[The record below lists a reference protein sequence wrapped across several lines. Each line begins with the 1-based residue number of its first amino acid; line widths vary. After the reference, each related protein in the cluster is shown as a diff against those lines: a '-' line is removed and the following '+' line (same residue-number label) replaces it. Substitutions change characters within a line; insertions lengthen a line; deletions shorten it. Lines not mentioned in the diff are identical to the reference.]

1 MKVNTFLNLFCKLNY
16 NKSDK
21 EQYCN
26 EWKRNKDKYA
36 KERGREIDSVYDRF
50 FEPDFLP
57 STLFGKGKW
66 GPKIDISEGRKN
78 IIVKAELPG
87 VEKENIDLS
96 LEGRL
101 LTIGGEK
108 KQEKKESDEHYHRVE
123 SSFGVYKRTI
133 ELPSDVDKSKVHA
146 KYKNGVLKIKLK
158 KTNRSETKKI
168 KINTGK

>member
-1 MKVNTFLNLFCKLNY
+1 MLGIVP
-16 NKSDK
+16 
-21 EQYCN
+21 
-26 EWKRNKDKYA
+26 WKKRQSEVKA
-36 KERGREIDSVYDRF
+36 LGRDFGELLDRF
-50 FEPDFLP
+50 FEAPVF
-57 STLFGKGKW
+57 STPGLFSSGSW
-66 GPKIDISEGRKN
+66 HPNVDVSEGRKN

-101 LTIGGEK
+101 LTICGEK
-108 KQEKKESDEHYHRVE
+108 KQEKEESDEHYHRVE
-123 SSFGVYKRTI
+123 SSFGVYKRTL